1 MTIGDGQSAHTG
13 ARVLAAAIAVLAD
26 GPGCRCESCRQFL
39 DGACDGLKDG
49 DSRRACYE
57 PITDSPGGLDPDTGD
72 CPDETNNRP
81 AAPPQPGL
89 SMRIHAGVK
98 SGLDASAEPE
108 GGRVPPRPTAPAGQF
123 WASEVLAGVRRRY
136 SAAERALAAAVRGG
150 VAVCA
155 LTGAIQLDASRPA
168 AGPAGETPSPRPV
181 GASVSTAGS
190 PGPGH
195 QRHAAA
201 PSTARGGERSGAA
214 SLGRSPALGR
224 FFDAVEAIESGG
236 PLTHGVKGGNARA
249 AGDDGASLGPYQI
262 SAAYWADGGG
272 KPGSYRRDAR
282 RRAPCRAVMIGYF
295 RRYCPAGL
303 ARGDWATLAAVHN
316 GGPDGVSKPAAR
328 RYAAAVCERMR

>member
-1 MTIGDGQSAHTG
+1 MRRQRSPKGG
-13 ARVLAAAIAVLAD
+13 A
-26 GPGCRCESCRQFL
+26 
-39 DGACDGLKDG
+39 
-49 DSRRACYE
+49 
-57 PITDSPGGLDPDTGD
+57 
-72 CPDETNNRP
+72 
-81 AAPPQPGL
+81 
-89 SMRIHAGVK
+89 
-98 SGLDASAEPE
+98 DASAEPE
-108 GGRVPPRPTAPAGQF
+108 GGRAPPDPAAPAGQF

-136 SAAERALAAAVRGG
+136 SAAERALAAVRGG

-236 PLTHGVKGGNARA
+236 PLTHGVKGGPSTHGVKGGPSTQGAKGGNARA